1 MDKKTDRIII
11 ALAEEDKARNDAL
24 DTIRCGTSI
33 EESLLKKGIEVETL
47 YINKQDLEYPRQAE
61 EKILALNPKC
71 IFNLFEGFSG
81 DARKEADFVRL
92 LEKIGFPFTGNS
104 SSAVELCLHKGLAKA
119 VLKEEN
125 VLVPDGLLVREKED
139 LKADFLNFPLFL
151 KPCFED
157 ASVGIDEYSLAVNKQ
172 ELRKNLERKL
182 KDFPEGVI
190 VEEFI
195 CGREYNA
202 GFLGNYPYET
212 LGVSVIDYR
221 LHENLLP
228 FLTYNS
234 KWETKSAEFKAIV
247 PSLNGNIDDDLRER
261 IVEVSRKAGCA
272 LGCKNYFRVDLRQRG
287 DDIFVLDVNPNPDIN
302 QDSGFMKQA
311 YSRGYSYCQVIEKII
326 KLSADIFEEK
336 QTC

>member
-1 MDKKTDRIII
+1 MDKKTDRIVIV
-11 ALAEEDKARNDAL
+11 LAQEDKARNDTL
-24 DTIRCGTSI
+24 DVLRCMTSI
-33 EESLLKKGIEVETL
+33 EESLLEKGIEVETL
-47 YINKQDLEYPRQAE
+47 YINKEDLKYPRQAE

-71 IFNLFEGFSG
+71 IFNLFEGFSD
-81 DARKEADFVRL
+81 DARKEIDFVRL
-92 LEKIGFPFTGNS
+92 LEKIGFPFTGNT
-104 SSAVELCLHKGLAKA
+104 SSAVELCLHKGSAKA
-119 VLKEEN
+119 VLKKEN
-125 VLVPDGLLVREKED
+125 VPVPNGLLIRKKED

-157 ASVGIDEYSLAVNKQ
+157 ASVGIDEYSLAENKK

-195 CGREYNA
+195 CGREYSA

-221 LHENLLP
+221 LHENPLP

-234 KWETKSAEFKAIV
+234 KWETKSDEFKASV
-247 PSLNGNIDDDLRER
+247 PSLNGNIDVGLRER
-261 IVEVSRKAGCA
+261 ILEVSIKAGCV

-311 YSRGYSYCQVIEKII
+311 YSKGYSYCQVIEKII
-326 KLSADIFEEK
+326 KLSRGHF
-336 QTC
+336 